1 VTTGRVYI
9 SRDVVFDE
17 SVISF
22 QHLHPN
28 AGALLRKE
36 ILLLDP
42 SLHNFELGGKFS
54 NDQHMANTPIINHA
68 PSSPFATP
76 QVSAGRITNTGEN
89 LSPNGVQISENSSL
103 EVLSEHDE
111 ST

>member
-1 VTTGRVYI
+1 
-9 SRDVVFDE
+9 
-17 SVISF
+17 
-22 QHLHPN
+22 
-28 AGALLRKE
+28 
-36 ILLLDP
+36 
-42 SLHNFELGGKFS
+42 
-54 NDQHMANTPIINHA
+54 MANTPIINHA